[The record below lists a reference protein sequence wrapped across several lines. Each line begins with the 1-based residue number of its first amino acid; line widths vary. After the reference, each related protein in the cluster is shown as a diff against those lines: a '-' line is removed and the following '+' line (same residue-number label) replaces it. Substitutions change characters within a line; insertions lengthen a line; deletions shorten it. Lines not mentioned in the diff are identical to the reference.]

1 MSFVADHSKP
11 LTTDGILEATAARP
25 LHLRSRDKL
34 EDLFVS
40 SESRWSDKRWVFDSD
55 TPGARPNHSA
65 VSWDLDLSGGS
76 NLCDP
81 CHADLL
87 DWLKR
92 LVWSAYAAPG
102 DGSGRLKPG
111 SLSALSTGLRFL
123 VVWSVE
129 NDVVLPSQLTR
140 DVVNAYVDRLRE
152 EAGGDGQGRNLTEA
166 VAWNRLRVIAL
177 IWQQRHALE
186 RAGIASMPDPPF
198 GRRSVIAIVREI
210 GAIATGSYRP
220 IPSEVSLRILNT
232 AMKLLSVPAKDV
244 ISLVDLSASAYA
256 TNDLEGRSKNYR
268 RDVGRKRQREAAL
281 SFEFSAIGGRPWH
294 PPLDPAAWDQSV
306 VQGIR
311 NDLAAYLARVEELPE
326 VVVRSR
332 RYVDTRRIV
341 VTMGYRAGMEYF
353 LHACP
358 NMNAV
363 LSERARLKGLKCP
376 FISTTVRLLQLTK
389 AICSAAHIVVQGTVG
404 LRISEVC
411 GLKAGID
418 ESTGLPR
425 CVHIRDSVTGFAEV
439 FVLTT
444 NLSKTEETPRK
455 EEWTIGSRPK
465 GADHIPPAV
474 QAILVV
480 DRLLAPYRKLIGT
493 DDLFVTLV
501 AKPGLPKTRS
511 GVGLVTADF
520 LQSDLRAFIAEW
532 VDLSDLP
539 DDAAQKTMDRE
550 LVPWRESH
558 GRILKSH
565 QWRKSFAHFVYMVD
579 PMMLPVLQAHF
590 HHVSIAMTDGGYL
603 NNVIQIEDMNDI
615 KRQKVASIALEIA
628 RGGSELAGRNGEG
641 LQEKILRELGPEIEG
656 ESTEAAYQSAFIYV
670 EEAGLHRMFFE
681 PYGICGAKSAS
692 EMACHKEAGTEDL
705 ARWRPDLV
713 PNYSTRTPSLCAGC
727 PSFAIARWNLPFW
740 EERYVESVFAVRQY
754 EVVKMDMTYMDRP
767 NELMRARAKQSAA
780 LCRKLGADISELDLR
795 VEIKLEELRHA
806 S

>member
-1 MSFVADHSKP
+1 MDIVADKFTP
-11 LTTDGILEATAARP
+11 LKTDGILEATAARP
-25 LHLRSRDKL
+25 LHLRPPDEL

-40 SESRWSDKRWVFDSD
+40 SESRWSDKKWVFDNETRGVRSNSS
-55 TPGARPNHSA
+55 T
-65 VSWDLDLSGGS
+65 VSWDLDLPDGL

-81 CHADLL
+81 RYVDLL

-102 DGSGRLKPG
+102 DGAGRLKPG
-111 SLSALSTGLRFL
+111 SLNPLAAGLRFF

-129 NDVVLPSQLTR
+129 NDVALPSQMTC
-140 DVVNAYVDRLRE
+140 DVIQAYVDQLRV
-152 EAGGDGQGRNLTEA
+152 EAGGDGEGQGLTEA
-166 VAWNRLRVIAL
+166 VAWNRLRVLAL
-177 IWQQRHALE
+177 IWQQRNALK
-186 RAGIASMPDPPF
+186 RAGIAPMPEPPF
-198 GRRSVIAIVREI
+198 GRRGVIAVVKEI

-232 AMKLLSVPAKDV
+232 AMKLLKVPAKDV
-244 ISLVDLSASAYA
+244 IRLGDLYASAYSA
-256 TNDLEGRSKNYR
+256 IDLEGRSENYR
-268 RDVGRKRQREAAL
+268 RKIGQERQRDAL
-281 SFEFSAIGGRPWH
+281 LGFEFSPVGGQPWH
-294 PPLDPAAWDQSV
+294 PPLDPTAWDKSV
-306 VQGIR
+306 IHGFGK
-311 NDLAAYLARVEELPE
+311 DLAAYLAGIKELPE
-326 VVVRSR
+326 FSVGNR
-332 RYVDTRRIV
+332 RYVDTRKV
-341 VTMGYRAGMEYF
+341 VFAMGHRAGMEYH
-353 LHACP
+353 LHTCP
-358 NMNAV
+358 QMNKV
-363 LSERARLKGLKCP
+363 LSDRARLQGVSCP
-376 FISTTVRLLQLTK
+376 YIGAAGRLLQLTK
-389 AICSAAHIVVQGTVG
+389 AICSAAHIVVQGTIG

-411 GLKAGID
+411 GLKAGVC

-425 CVHIRDSVTGFAEV
+425 CIHIRDSVTGLAEV

-444 NLSKTEETPRK
+444 ELSKTEETPRA
-455 EEWTIGSRPK
+455 EEWAIGYRPK
-465 GADHIPPAV
+465 GSNRIPPAV
-474 QAILVV
+474 HAILVLN
-480 DRLLAPYRKLIGT
+480 RLLEPYRELLAI
-493 DDLFVTLV
+493 DDLFVNLK
-501 AKPGLPKTRS
+501 ASRGLPKTRA
-511 GVGLVTADF
+511 GVGRVTSEK
-520 LQSDLRAFIAEW
+520 LQVDMRAFIAEW

-539 DDAAQKTMDRE
+539 DEAAQKTMDRE

-558 GRILKSH
+558 GRILKTH

-628 RGGSELAGRNGEG
+628 RGGSELAGRNGED
-641 LQEKILRELGPEIEG
+641 LQAKILRELGPEIEG
-656 ESTEAAYQSAFIYV
+656 ASTEIAYQSAFIYV